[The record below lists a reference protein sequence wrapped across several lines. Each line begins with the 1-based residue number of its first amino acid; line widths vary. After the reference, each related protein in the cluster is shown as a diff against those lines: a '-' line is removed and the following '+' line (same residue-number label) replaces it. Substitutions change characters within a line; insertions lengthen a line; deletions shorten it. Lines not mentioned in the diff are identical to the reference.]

1 MDGIRAQTILV
12 CGVIAFAIAVA
23 ALLQRRAS
31 RSLLFAAFSGC
42 ISFWYLSQSLSL
54 IVSAPVFDRVT
65 MVLTVLLPQSAIN
78 LFRRLAVP
86 EGTPLRPSRLGA
98 AAFLLGIPAFVLAA
112 LTSRAY
118 ASPWALAYLY
128 TYVVGM
134 LSLALGDLYLRSR
147 KSDSRAVRDRMR
159 FLSVVGAASFA
170 LTLADFLSVLG
181 GPLTSLPPVGAVL
194 SVIFLFVMA
203 ESLRRRRLGDLY
215 ELSSKLVTYT
225 LLAFALS
232 GIFYGFVAYLGRI
245 GAMYLNAVLVA
256 LVFLVLFEP
265 LRELIERRVQH
276 FLFRERDQ
284 FASVVRAV
292 RLDLSRAVEPA
303 AAMHAVTQGL
313 VASRRVAMAAVYLR
327 DAEGFACMHQ
337 EGESAVARLEGGVAR
352 PLIDRLALRPLVI
365 EDMKREG
372 QDARRDLAV
381 AALHPLPSCVLI
393 ALHEGESVVGFLL
406 VGERRMSDAFP
417 PDEVALLESVT
428 ADLSLK
434 LVNSRDYERLK
445 ERDRLASL
453 GAMAAGLA
461 HEIKNPLGSIRGAA
475 ELLEDTATDDAARE
489 FVGVILEETQ
499 RLNRVVTQFLDY
511 ARPRSGDPSSVDL
524 NAAVERTITIVMQ
537 EGHPGVNLQ
546 FDLAPDLPALRLDVE
561 HLRQALMN
569 ILKNAIQAMDG
580 HGTVHISTR
589 FRAEPTFAGRGSLS
603 DIWPRVEL
611 AVSDSG
617 PGLSEAA
624 RRDLFVPF
632 FTTKSHGTGLGLA
645 ISQTLMQSAGG
656 RIEVRASDRSQRPHA
671 GATFVIVLPVAPL
684 SVSQRSTEDAIA

>member
-1 MDGIRAQTILV
+1 MDGIRAQTTLV

-23 ALLQRRAS
+23 ALLQKRGA

-42 ISFWYLSQSLSL
+42 ISAWYLSQSLSL
-54 IVSAPVFDRVT
+54 IVGAAVFDRVT

-86 EGTPLRPSRLGA
+86 KGTRLAPSRLGA
-98 AAFLLGIPAFVLAA
+98 AAFVLGIPAFVLAA

-118 ASPWALAYLY
+118 ASPAALAYLY

-134 LSLALGDLYLRSR
+134 LTLALVDLYLRSR
-147 KSDSRAVRDRMR
+147 QSESRSVRDRMR
-159 FLSVVGAASFA
+159 FLSVVGAASF
-170 LTLADFLSVLG
+170 LFTLADFLSVLG
-181 GPLTSLPPVGAVL
+181 GPLKSLPPVGAVL

-203 ESLRRRRLGDLY
+203 ESLRRPRLGDLY

-232 GIFYGFVAYLGRI
+232 AIFYGFVEYLGRI

-265 LRELIERRVQH
+265 LREQIERRVQRY
-276 FLFRERDQ
+276 LFRERDQ
-284 FASVVRAV
+284 LASSVRAL
-292 RLDLSRAVEPA
+292 RKELSRAVEPG
-303 AAMHAVTQGL
+303 AAMLAVTEGL
-313 VASRRVAMAAVYLR
+313 VASRRVTCAAVYLR
-327 DAEGFACMHQ
+327 DAEGYARMAAS
-337 EGESAVARLEGGVAR
+337 GEESVPRLDGGVAR
-352 PLIDRLALRPLVI
+352 PLIERLATRAVVL
-365 EDMKREG
+365 EDFAREG
-372 QDARRDLAV
+372 QDARRDLAIS
-381 AALHPLPSCVLI
+381 ALQPQPSCVLL
-393 ALHEGESVVGFLL
+393 ALHEGDSVVGFLL

-428 ADLSLK
+428 ADLALK

-475 ELLEDTATDDAARE
+475 ELLDDTAPDEASRE

-511 ARPRSGDPSSVDL
+511 ARPRSGDPSAFDL
-524 NAAVERTITIVMQ
+524 NAAVERTVKIVMQ
-537 EGHPGVNLQ
+537 EGHPGIELRL
-546 FDLAPDLPALRLDVE
+546 DLAPDLPELRLDVE

-569 ILKNAIQAMDG
+569 ILRNAIQAVEG
-580 HGTVHISTR
+580 HGVVQISTCY
-589 FRAEPTFAGRGSLS
+589 RADPIFAGRGTVS

-611 AVSDSG
+611 SVADSG

-624 RRDLFVPF
+624 RRGLFVPF
-632 FTTKSHGTGLGLA
+632 FTTKSKGTGLGLA
-645 ISQTLMQSAGG
+645 ISQNLMQAAGG
-656 RIEVRASDRSQRPHA
+656 RIDVRRGGVVGTAS
-671 GATFVIVLPVAPL
+671 GATFVIVLPIVVA
-684 SVSQRSTEDAIA
+684 VSITPTSS